1 MKLHKVSRQH
11 ANRPETFNTSDV
23 LGMSLGFPG
32 DIALTPTVVP
42 DEGNKTKAKVG
53 ILPVYDL
60 KGARYGYR
68 TALVLAQEHPGNWQ
82 LLIPGAGNAP
92 INITTALGV
101 PDTTF
106 TVRPAVNPHGNTT
119 DPYSVL
125 PIQWWASRGSVAFA
139 RPARAMT
146 AAIRRDFTMAV
157 TAKNDFGYAGY
168 SLDDQLE

>member
-1 MKLHKVSRQH
+1 MW
-11 ANRPETFNTSDV
+11 V
-23 LGMSLGFPG
+23 LGSSASLCFR
-32 DIALTPTVVP
+32 ALFSISCTPCQLRIQNGNGPCERCKKRANIVATMPPARRRRLTLCEVYQVLCTDP
-42 DEGNKTKAKVG
+42 SSEGNKTKAKVG

-106 TVRPAVNPHGNTT
+106 TVRPRVWPSGF
-119 DPYSVL
+119 SC
-125 PIQWWASRGSVAFA
+125 
-139 RPARAMT
+139 RALG
-146 AAIRRDFTMAV
+146 F
-157 TAKNDFGYAGY
+157 
-168 SLDDQLE
+168 